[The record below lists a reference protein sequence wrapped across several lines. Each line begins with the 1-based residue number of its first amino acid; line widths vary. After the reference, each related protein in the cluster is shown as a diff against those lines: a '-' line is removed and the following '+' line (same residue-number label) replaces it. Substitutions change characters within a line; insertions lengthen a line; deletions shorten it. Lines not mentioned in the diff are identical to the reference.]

1 MAPDTASPIYLLS
14 CLYGLES
21 ELAAEVA
28 ERFGV
33 ATEHHW
39 CEVVFSLPGSAA
51 QLAALRLAGNA
62 FLRLARFQVGHTK
75 ETLAVVAQH
84 VGRVPLERWLGAW
97 EELNGVQPVGD
108 DISISVTRRGEHNFT
123 YAEVQEAAMAAVEG
137 QLGRRAT
144 LDERPLELRVEID
157 GDVCR
162 LLARLSHAPLSR
174 RGYKVRHIPAET
186 DATVAAAMVR
196 KSNPTR
202 IDRVLDPYCGSG
214 TIPIERAL
222 AGPAAA
228 VTAGDVKAKHV
239 DVRAGQRRGGRRRG
253 SLRPSGTR
261 VSLPFADRRLH
272 ARHHRAALRQ
282 PAERARLVAGRVRP
296 PAGRAAARAG
306 VRLPAGAAGAGREA
320 DGHRPQARRPT
331 PASRPACAWTGR
343 AAATPSSPSR
353 GRREHARAAER
364 ALSRPA
370 ARFRPPRLVA
380 GPDAVRGHGRRRSDP
395 EHQLDQRRE
404 GHPRA
409 QGRGLPQRP
418 RHRRRWT
425 SSACRPSSAR
435 PATTARSPSRLRRLA
450 EWLIERGEGEPE
462 GLEGISTGTLREELL
477 SLRGIG
483 PETADSIL
491 LYALGRTTFVVDAY
505 TKRIAARHVL
515 VDWECDYYELKE
527 LFESALP
534 QDLDLYQDYHGQ
546 LVELGKR
553 HCRRR
558 GPLCAECPARPVLGE
573 PVLEED

>member
-75 ETLAVVAQH
+75 ETLALVAQH

-144 LDERPLELRVEID
+144 LDERPLELRIEID

-186 DATVAAAMVR
+186 EATVAAAMVR

-202 IDRVLDPYCGSG
+202 MDRVLDPYCGSG

-239 DVRAGQRRGGRRRG
+239 AYAQANAEAAGVEVAFG
-253 SLRPSGTR
+253 LWDA
-261 VSLPFADRRLH
+261 VSLPFADR
-272 ARHHRAALRQ
+272 AFT
-282 PAERARLVAGRVRP
+282 RVITAP
-296 PAGRAAARAG
+296 PFGNPQSGRAWSPVEFG
-306 VRLPAGAAGAGREA
+306 RL
-320 DGHRPQARRPT
+320 
-331 PASRPACAWTGR
+331 
-343 AAATPSSPSR
+343 
-353 GRREHARAAER
+353 
-364 ALSRPA
+364 
-370 ARFRPPRLVA
+370 
-380 GPDAVRGHGRRRSDP
+380 
-395 EHQLDQRRE
+395 
-404 GHPRA
+404 
-409 QGRGLPQRP
+409 
-418 RHRRRWT
+418 
-425 SSACRPSSAR
+425 
-435 PATTARSPSRLRRLA
+435 LA
-450 EWLIERGEGEPE
+450 ELLRV
-462 GLEGISTGTLREELL
+462 LEFGCPLVLLVQDEKLTGT
-477 SLRGIG
+477 
-483 PETADSIL
+483 
-491 LYALGRTTFVVDAY
+491 ALKRVAHA
-505 TKRIAARHVL
+505 RIAAGMRLDWKGRRHTI
-515 VDWECDYYELKE
+515 
-527 LFESALP
+527 FT
-534 QDLDLYQDYHGQ
+534 
-546 LVELGKR
+546 VER
-553 HCRRR
+553 T
-558 GPLCAECPARPVLGE
+558 P
-573 PVLEED
+573 